1 MTGHR
6 FPAEHSKRLS
16 DDARRKVQ
24 PAEDIVQRMSPR
36 PSEVVADLGC
46 GTGYITLPLASR
58 VSKVYAIDAQQ
69 AMLDRLI
76 EHIPENY
83 GEKIVTMLAEL
94 PPLPLADASIDR
106 AVLVNVV
113 HEVDDLPLL
122 HSELQRCLRP
132 EGRLTIVDFPRRE
145 TSFGPPLEERLSE
158 EQVMKALP
166 SFKRVKGW
174 SLSEYYQ
181 LEFSVRP

>member
-6 FPAEHSKRLS
+6 FPADHSNHLS
-16 DDARRKVQ
+16 NDARRKAQ

-46 GTGYITLPLASR
+46 GTGYITIPLASR

-69 AMLDRLI
+69 AMLDRLT
-76 EHIPENY
+76 EQVPEGY
-83 GEKIVTMLAEL
+83 GERIVTMLAEL
-94 PPLPLADASIDR
+94 PPLPLTDASIDR

-113 HEVDDLPLL
+113 HEVDDMPLL

-132 EGRLTIVDFPRRE
+132 GGRLSIVDFPRHE

-158 EQVMKALP
+158 EQVMEAFP
-166 SFKRVKGW
+166 SFQRVKGW
-174 SLSEYYQ
+174 SFPEYYQ
-181 LEFSVRP
+181 LELSMRS